1 MSGDKK
7 LLLPEPLLHEQ
18 PAGGDN
24 KLHTTIQYT
33 TFQFNTIQYTTR
45 LNLNYNLNNQRVT
58 EERGAMESR
67 VSAVSASGAH
77 LEDFETFKQYNH
89 HHL

>member
-1 MSGDKK
+1 M
-7 LLLPEPLLHEQ
+7 E
-18 PAGGDN
+18 
-24 KLHTTIQYT
+24 TINYL
-33 TFQFNTIQYTTR
+33 NTIQYY
-45 LNLNYNLNNQRVT
+45 NYNLNNQRVT
-58 EERGAMESR
+58 KERGAMESR